1 MSRTALDLAR
11 ISEGTE
17 DQVAKVALQTFQ
29 DQINNLRA
37 ADMGASTTGM
47 GANSGARADVMPAAW
62 RSADK
67 GVASPGTDNAFNPLE
82 KVAGTPKT
90 RAIPLSR
97 AQMSLLDAMKGFE
110 SAKNPFEGME
120 KYGQTFETAIRQADE
135 DFTTKMTAMA
145 KDYEANKPAV
155 EKADKEMTDAETAL
169 TASLR
174 GIKDPQERQAAA
186 TLALRYLM
194 MSGDKSKIDLSKVF
208 EPFPA
213 VADALRQMNK
223 ASTDNSEI
231 LKKMTEWRTNTEALV
246 MDRFMT
252 RVAYGSALDS
262 MGAST
267 RAQEQYKA
275 GFGVLGLPVPK
286 QLLPKRNPSIREA

>member
-29 DQINNLRA
+29 DQITSLRA
-37 ADMGASTTGM
+37 ADMGGNLGRSNGTG
-47 GANSGARADVMPAAW
+47 RADIMPAAW
-62 RSADK
+62 RTEQ
-67 GVASPGTDNAFNPLE
+67 GVATPGADDNFNPLE
-82 KVAGTPKT
+82 QVAGTPKT

-110 SAKNPFEGME
+110 TAKNPFEGM
-120 KYGQTFETAIRQADE
+120 KKFGPTFETAIKQADE

-145 KDYEANKPAV
+145 KDYEASKPAV
-155 EKADKEMTDAETAL
+155 EKADKEMTAAETAL
-169 TASLR
+169 SASLR
-174 GIKDPQERQAAA
+174 GIKDPQDKQAAA
-186 TLALRYLM
+186 ALALQYM
-194 MSGDKSKIDLSKVF
+194 MLPDSDKAKIDLDKVF
-208 EPFPA
+208 KPYPE
-213 VADALRQMNK
+213 VAQALLARDK
-223 ASTDNSEI
+223 AATENAPI
-231 LKKMTEWRTNTEALV
+231 LKKMDEWRTNTEALV
-246 MDRFMT
+246 MDKFMT

-262 MGAST
+262 MGAGS

-286 QLLPKRNPSIREA
+286 QLLPKRDPNIREA